1 MFMSDTTTTP
11 KRGFSLKG
19 LFSAAIGWLQK
30 LLSLQ
35 KKYGFFNIVKGLF
48 ILLLLGYV
56 IFFMVNPTY
65 LLDRIEKRRE
75 SREVEMVRQR
85 VSSDRVLRDLLRK
98 LRDKS
103 GADRVWLIE
112 FHNGASNLSSGLP
125 FLFGSMR
132 FEEVKEGVLNVD
144 DEYADFSLS
153 RYPFLVDAVSNGYFY
168 GKVDLIKDSDP
179 RLYYKFKS
187 NGVEEV
193 ALIVLYYGSN
203 PLGILG
209 ISYCKDNTMDYTIV
223 GREIRRFGMEIGSLL
238 CNRN

>member
-1 MFMSDTTTTP
+1 MSMSDIPTP

-19 LFSAAIGWLQK
+19 LFSAAISWLQK

-35 KKYGFFNIVKGLF
+35 KKYGFFNIVKGLV

-65 LLDRIEKRRE
+65 LLDRLEKRRE
-75 SREVEMVRQR
+75 SQDVEMVRKR
-85 VSSDRVLRDLLRK
+85 VSSDRVIRDLLRK
-98 LRDKS
+98 LRDRS
-103 GADRVWLIE
+103 NADRVWLIE
-112 FHNGASNLSSGLP
+112 FHNGVSNLSSGLP

-144 DEYADFSLS
+144 EEYADFLLS
-153 RYPFLVDAVSNGYFY
+153 RYPFLIDVLSNGYFY
-168 GKVDLIKDSDP
+168 GKVDSIQDIDS

-187 NGVEEV
+187 NGVEEI
-193 ALIVLYYGSN
+193 ALIILYYGSN

-209 ISYCKDNTMDYTIV
+209 VSYCKDNNMDYPLV
-223 GREIRRFGMEIGSLL
+223 GREIRRYGMEIGSLL
-238 CNRN
+238 CK